1 MKVRSIGIPVAYQE
15 KSLQFYVIKLGVIKS
30 KESLWLDDTCENR
43 IYSVKTINLKN
54 DQYQQ

>member
-30 KESLWLDDTCENR
+30 KESL
-43 IYSVKTINLKN
+43 
-54 DQYQQ
+54 